1 MEIPQLAAH
10 LTGAAILDGPGGLL
24 LGGTLAHHA
33 YTPPS
38 KRDGKEEGQQGASK
52 GPKSKHLYKSNADGR
67 QAYDVY
73 EGPVAP
79 KFVETA
85 LGLLE
90 HSVRVRTH

>member
-38 KRDGKEEGQQGASK
+38 CSMLHGLHWPLDGSTPSQLVSGATTR
-52 GPKSKHLYKSNADGR
+52 A
-67 QAYDVY
+67 V
-73 EGPVAP
+73 
-79 KFVETA
+79 
-85 LGLLE
+85 
-90 HSVRVRTH
+90 